1 MINLKTLKIG
11 EINLKNYQKYMQTK
25 IFKIKNYWRN
35 IDKQILFSFFF
46 LFILGIFFS
55 FSSTSF
61 LADERLNKSYY
72 FFFQK
77 HLLYAFVSFLVMV
90 LISLT
95 NTKLVNKCILPLF
108 LFFLVLLVLVPFL
121 GVEVKG
127 AKRWLNVYLFR
138 FQPVEFIKPFFILLI
153 AQIIHL
159 NNYKN
164 INISHLT
171 SFLILSVIT
180 LFLLIQ
186 PDLGQ
191 TVLLISTWIS
201 VIFVSGFNI
210 FFLFFILIFVII
222 LFFILLYF
230 APNKFSYILNRLVS
244 FMDPENPGNF
254 QSQKALDAIKQGGIK
269 GQGMGEGILKENVP
283 EAHTDYIIAVVSEEF
298 GSIVSI
304 LIVVLFLFIAFR
316 IIKKVINLKNNFYK
330 LSLCGLMSLLIF
342 QTFIHVGVNSNLL
355 PTTGM
360 TLPFLSY
367 GGSSL
372 LSNGIIAG
380 IILNY
385 ASLEEKFDNEK

>member
-1 MINLKTLKIG
+1 
-11 EINLKNYQKYMQTK
+11 MQTK

-77 HLLYAFVSFLVMV
+77 HLLYALVSFLVMV

-127 AKRWLNVYLFR
+127 AKRWLSVYLFR